1 MAAAQQGDVEEM
13 VSLWAKKAIQEQG
26 EIQLRKAAQG
36 FAETN
41 RQARASGEKLEVT
54 NVRETIQ
61 GDRARVFFFYRDKKG
76 TDSMAMGFALLKE
89 NGKWKIYRGLDRS
102 EEDKPF
108 ESSFAEK
115 SAPGP

>member
-1 MAAAQQGDVEEM
+1 
-13 VSLWAKKAIQEQG
+13 
-26 EIQLRKAAQG
+26 
-36 FAETN
+36 
-41 RQARASGEKLEVT
+41 
-54 NVRETIQ
+54 
-61 GDRARVFFFYRDKKG
+61 
-76 TDSMAMGFALLKE
+76 MAMGFALLKE